1 MRRTAAPVLV
11 LLLAGC
17 SATRE
22 IASGAVDI
30 RANAESSKSRFAVIG
45 AESASPAPDVV
56 RIAHESASGID
67 EQDAIIAATER
78 IVSAIPGVQD
88 TTPWWAV
95 LLTRVIAFLAALGA
109 VAVAWYL
116 GLGSLVSRLLWSIG
130 LCLPRRTRD
139 DAALARAMLDPG
151 LPEGPREYV
160 AARRAGDPAFDAA
173 FRRAAKAAPVGTS
186 GSSACP

>member
-1 MRRTAAPVLV
+1 MRVLAAILAIV
-11 LLLAGC
+11 LAGC

-30 RANAESSKSRFAVIG
+30 RANAESSKGRFAVIG
-45 AESASPAPDVV
+45 AESASPAPDVA
-56 RIAHESASGID
+56 RIAQESASGIG

-116 GLGSLVSRLLWSIG
+116 GIGTLLSRLLWSIG

-139 DAALARAMLDPG
+139 DAALARAMLDPERA
-151 LPEGPREYV
+151 EGPREYV
-160 AARRAGDPAFDAA
+160 AARRAADPAFDAA
-173 FRRAAKAAPVGTS
+173 FKRTGKASPVGTS

>member
-1 MRRTAAPVLV
+1 MKAAAAMLV
-11 LLLAGC
+11 LLLGGC

-30 RANAESSKSRFAVIG
+30 RANAESSKGRFEAIG
-45 AESASPAPDVV
+45 SETASPAPDVG
-56 RIAHESASGID
+56 RIAHESAEGVR

-95 LLTRVIAFLAALGA
+95 LLTRVIAFLAAVGALG
-109 VAVAWYL
+109 VAWYL
-116 GLGSLVSRLLWSIG
+116 GVGTLLSRLLWSLG
-130 LCLPRRTRD
+130 LCLPRRARD
-139 DAALARAMLDPG
+139 DAALARAMLDPERA
-151 LPEGPREYV
+151 EGPREYV
-160 AARRAGDPAFDAA
+160 AARRAADPAFDAA
-173 FRRAAKAAPVGTS
+173 FKRTVKPSPVGTG

>member
-1 MRRTAAPVLV
+1 MKAAAATLV

-30 RANAESSKSRFAVIG
+30 RANAESSKGRFEAIG
-45 AESASPAPDVV
+45 SETASPAPGVG
-56 RIAHESASGID
+56 RIAHESAEGVR

-95 LLTRVIAFLAALGA
+95 LLTRVIAFLAAVGALG
-109 VAVAWYL
+109 VAWYL
-116 GLGSLVSRLLWSIG
+116 GVGTVLSRLLWSVG
-130 LCLPRRTRD
+130 LCLPRRARD
-139 DAALARAMLDPG
+139 DAALARAMLDPERA
-151 LPEGPREYV
+151 EGPREYV
-160 AARRAGDPAFDAA
+160 AARRAADPAFDAA
-173 FRRAAKAAPVGTS
+173 FKRTVKPSPVGTG